1 MPVKGIWVQSLHPED
16 PLEKKMATQSSI
28 LAWKISWTE
37 QPGGLYSPWS
47 CKRVGHNLVTQP
59 HIQMNLQVTKRGQW
73 GRSINSVADDQ
84 RKMHFESVGRHCL
97 CQQLLLYYLKSEK
110 CWLDLVTMEI
120 TGNLSKDCFNGLEA
134 RSRDDGWGVSES

>member
-1 MPVKGIWVQSLHPED
+1 MPMKGIWVQSLHPED
-16 PLEKKMATQSSI
+16 PLEKKRQLSPVF
-28 LAWKISWTE
+28 LPGKYHE
-37 QPGGLYSPWS
+37 QNSLEGYSPWS

-59 HIQMNLQVTKRGQW
+59 HIQMNLHVAKRGQW
-73 GRSINSVADDQ
+73 GRRIDSVADDQ

-120 TGNLSKDCFNGLEA
+120 TGNLNKDCFNGLEA
-134 RSRDDGWGVSES
+134 RSQDDGWGVSES